1 VGIGRTVIG
10 NLIREEHVMKKNVAV
25 FVVAVVLV
33 LAVTWAAFGQA
44 GGGGQGRGF
53 GQMREAQQKALAGLQ
68 ESIAKLKS
76 MMDAQAKA
84 MEGRSFQDMTEED
97 RTKMRQQGEE
107 RQKIMATMQQQF
119 DALKGGR
126 QLAQE
131 HLQVMTPLKDAL
143 ASAEKENA
151 KQTADTLRKVIADRQ
166 KQFEDK
172 MTAMG
177 YTADQIERMMQPRQ
191 QRQQ

>member
-1 VGIGRTVIG
+1 
-10 NLIREEHVMKKNVAV
+10 MKKNAGILII
-25 FVVAVVLV
+25 AVVLT
-33 LAVTWAAFGQA
+33 LAVAWAAFGQA

-76 MMDAQAKA
+76 MTEAQAKA

-107 RQKIMATMQQQF
+107 RQKIMASMQQQM

-126 QLAQE
+126 QVAQE
-131 HLQVMTPLKDAL
+131 HQQMMTPLKEAL
-143 ASAEKENA
+143 ASAQKENA
-151 KQTADTLRKVIADRQ
+151 KGTAGMLEKLIADRQ
-166 KQFEDK
+166 KQFNDK
-172 MTAMG
+172 MAAMG
-177 YTADQIERMMQPRQ
+177 YTPEQIDRMMQPRQ
-191 QRQQ
+191 RQQ